1 MSSHWGQ
8 IAWFLSEIKND
19 DKYRTVYSG
28 WSSGMTE
35 GSYKGESM
43 RKQLREVSLSS
54 GTVGYIWNSE
64 WGSMT
69 GSNDVSHANAEVELM
84 VLGAEMNDYW
94 TLNDMENLINTFDQL
109 IIKSSNWDNNA
120 YFIDGSGSEAALWD
134 QGWVQLGRFSETLQS
149 KLESAELLPTYYYSQ
164 KVRIANLAYNRA
176 FLESNLFYPEN

>member
-1 MSSHWGQ
+1 MASHWGQ
-8 IAWFLSEIKND
+8 MGWFLYEITGNE
-19 DKYRTVYSG
+19 KYKTVYTG

-54 GTVGYIWNSE
+54 GTVGYIWSGV

-109 IIKSSNWDNNA
+109 LFKSSNWDNNA
-120 YFIDGSGSEAALWD
+120 EFIDGSGSKPALWD
-134 QGWVQLGRFSETLQS
+134 QGWVQLGRFSETIQAR
-149 KLESAELLPTYYYSQ
+149 LEAAELLPNAFYYQ
-164 KVRIANLAYNRA
+164 KVQLLNKQ
-176 FLESNLFYPEN
+176 F